1 VKIREVITE
10 KTNPKYLGA
19 TEKVEK
25 VSPVLKGS
33 YGKKQKK
40 LMNKFFGSS

>member
-1 VKIREVITE
+1 MKIREIIAE
-10 KTNPKYLGA
+10 KTSPMYLGA
-19 TEKVEK
+19 KDKVAPI
-25 VSPVLKGS
+25 SPVLKGR

>member
-1 VKIREVITE
+1 MKIKEILGEV
-10 KTNPKYLGA
+10 TNPKYLGA
-19 TEKVEK
+19 KEKVANI
-25 VSPVLKGS
+25 SPVLKGK